1 MLKFSYSEVP
11 FRVAGHVKLKQNDD
25 FYELSGLLQSQHDY
39 LLGNYPVGREDAAQ
53 LAALQI
59 IADVGSIPNPETST

>member
-1 MLKFSYSEVP
+1 M
-11 FRVAGHVKLKQNDD
+11 
-25 FYELSGLLQSQHDY
+25 SGWLQSLYDY

-59 IADVGSIPNPETST
+59 IAELGCVPSPETNM

>member
-1 MLKFSYSEVP
+1 MVVQDGVS
-11 FRVAGHVKLKQNDD
+11 
-25 FYELSGLLQSQHDY
+25 YELNGLLQSQHDY

-59 IADVGSIPNPETST
+59 IADLGSIPNPETSS